1 VFVADDTPCTDD
13 GLFCTGDEE
22 CQSGMCVGEGD
33 PCTMGSCDETT
44 NQCLAVGCEAAP
56 LAGCDTSAL
65 KSILVVKDKSPDSK
79 DKLIWKWLKGTAVQG
94 DFADPVNTADYT
106 LCIYTPQGL
115 VSESVVPPAGGKW
128 SAISTKGYKYK
139 DTGTND
145 GVTKIIVKSN
155 SSPGK
160 TKAQVKGR
168 GANLPDIGPASNPAL
183 DLDLPV
189 KVQLVNED
197 NGGKFKGKAQ

>member
-1 VFVADDTPCTDD
+1 LT
-13 GLFCTGDEE
+13 
-22 CQSGMCVGEGD
+22 
-33 PCTMGSCDETT
+33 
-44 NQCLAVGCEAAP
+44 
-56 LAGCDTSAL
+56 
-65 KSILVVKDKSPDSK
+65 
-79 DKLIWKWLKGTAVQG
+79 
-94 DFADPVNTADYT
+94 TADYT
-106 LCIYTPQGL
+106 LCTYTGGSQTL
-115 VSESVVPPAGGKW
+115 VAEAAVPPGGLCGGVPCWK
-128 SAISTKGYKYK
+128 AISTKGYKYK

-197 NGGKFKGKAQ
+197 NGVCLESDFLSGDIKKNVPGKFKGKAQ